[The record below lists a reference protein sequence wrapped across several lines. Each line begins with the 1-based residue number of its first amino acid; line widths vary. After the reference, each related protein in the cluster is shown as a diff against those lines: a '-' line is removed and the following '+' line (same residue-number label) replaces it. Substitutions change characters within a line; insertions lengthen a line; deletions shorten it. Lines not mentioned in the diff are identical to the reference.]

1 MLLFAI
7 TIANTQNNDLLIYLF
22 ILTLASLFI
31 QLHWTFF
38 NKFSIVR
45 NVPLLDH
52 QQPTSLY
59 LAIWKYM
66 ATFEIEIWSTFS
78 FAPAGKVS
86 QKPILYF
93 SPNLI
98 IFIGITIWEC
108 LLISIH

>member
-38 NKFSIVR
+38 NKLSIVR

-59 LAIWKYM
+59 LAI
-66 ATFEIEIWSTFS
+66 
-78 FAPAGKVS
+78 
-86 QKPILYF
+86 
-93 SPNLI
+93 
-98 IFIGITIWEC
+98 
-108 LLISIH
+108 